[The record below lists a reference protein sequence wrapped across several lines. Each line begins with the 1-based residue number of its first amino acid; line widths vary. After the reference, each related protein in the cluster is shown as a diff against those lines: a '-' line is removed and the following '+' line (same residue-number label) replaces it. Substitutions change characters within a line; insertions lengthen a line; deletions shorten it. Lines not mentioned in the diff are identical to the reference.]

1 MALNM
6 LYKYSATK
14 TQTWPV
20 PSGTVAGQPVVSITN
35 EPGVA
40 LTSRGDARLTVGS
53 STGTQITE
61 PGGGV
66 GNIATEATV
75 ARDGTFILA
84 VTGVTSATPKNTQVY
99 AVVSGGAVT
108 SLTTTVGSNPLFG
121 KVVSALGQASASAVA
136 VEVGVFQ

>member
-6 LYKYSATK
+6 LYKYSSAK

-40 LTSRGDARLTVGS
+40 LTSRGDARLTVGAAP
-53 STGTQITE
+53 GTVITE

-66 GNIATEATV
+66 GNITTEATV
-75 ARDGTFILA
+75 ARDGTFILP
-84 VTGVTSATPKNTQVY
+84 VTGVTSSTPKNTQVY
-99 AVVSGGAVT
+99 AIVSAGAVT
-108 SLTTTVGSNPLFG
+108 SLTLTVGSNPLFG

>member
-6 LYKYSATK
+6 LYKYSSTK

-66 GNIATEATV
+66 GNITTEATV
-75 ARDGTFILA
+75 ARDGTFILP
-84 VTGVTSATPKNTQVY
+84 VTGVTGATPKNTQVY
-99 AVVSGGAVT
+99 AVVSAGAVT
-108 SLTTTVGSNPLFG
+108 SLTLTVGSNPLFG
-121 KVVSALGQASASAVA
+121 KVVSALGQATAAATA

>member
-6 LYKYSATK
+6 LYKYSPAK

-20 PSGTVAGQPVVSITN
+20 PAGTLAGSPVVSIAN
-35 EPGVA
+35 VPGVA
-40 LTSRGDARLTVGS
+40 LTSRGDTRLTVGL

-75 ARDGTFILA
+75 ARDGTFVLP
-84 VTGVTSATPKNTQVY
+84 VTGVTAATPKNTPVY
-99 AVVSGGAVT
+99 AVVAAGVVT
-108 SLTTTVGSNPLFG
+108 SLTLTVGANVLFG
-121 KVVSALGQASASAVA
+121 KIVSALGSASAAAAA
-136 VEVGVFQ
+136 VEVGASQ